1 MRMKEYGFRIPF
13 SPSTEKNRRGVPN
26 LFDTA
31 IPNSPPSQSSPVKG
45 EEVWNEIKTATLIKS
60 HQPGFLVRSANMTSR
75 LLATV
80 FTLSLLF
87 SGTAPAQQ
95 LPKSVT
101 VGSNPP
107 GSLFYA
113 LASGLGKVISEASQ
127 MQAQVQ
133 PYAGTSTFVPLFD
146 SGELDFGVVNAVD
159 MGMVYQGQK
168 LKVGGRNPFPHV
180 PSSRLIMR
188 GSPLRSSLIVKK
200 DSPIKTIGDVKG
212 KRVTGEY
219 PAQLAVWYNVFGSL
233 SNGGLTWND
242 VKVVPVPAVNEGV
255 DALIQGRADVTT
267 HAIGSAKVK
276 EADAAVGIRYIP
288 LDCSKQGEQRIKK
301 AVPGY
306 YLSVVKAGSSTGIVE
321 DTCAYTYDIYLVGHK
336 ALPDAVVRNVLQA
349 IWINI
354 EKLPQ
359 FHPGFTEWTKD
370 RAVDVDVTMPYHPAA
385 IRFFKDQNAWPAKMD
400 DAQQRLLAL
409 NP

>member
-1 MRMKEYGFRIPF
+1 
-13 SPSTEKNRRGVPN
+13 
-26 LFDTA
+26 
-31 IPNSPPSQSSPVKG
+31 
-45 EEVWNEIKTATLIKS
+45 
-60 HQPGFLVRSANMTSR
+60 
-75 LLATV
+75 
-80 FTLSLLF
+80 
-87 SGTAPAQQ
+87 
-95 LPKSVT
+95 
-101 VGSNPP
+101 
-107 GSLFYA
+107 
-113 LASGLGKVISEASQ
+113 
-127 MQAQVQ
+127 
-133 PYAGTSTFVPLFD
+133 
-146 SGELDFGVVNAVD
+146 VD

-200 DSPIKTIGDVKG
+200 DSPIKTVRDVKG

-255 DALIQGRADVTT
+255 DALVQGRADVTT
-267 HAIGSAKVK
+267 HAIGTAKVK
-276 EADAAVGIRYIP
+276 EADAAVGIRYIS
-288 LDCSKQGEQRIKK
+288 LDCSKQGEERIKK

-306 YLSVVKAGSSTGIVE
+306 YLSIVKAGSSTGIVE

-349 IWINI
+349 IWVNV

-359 FHPGFTEWTKD
+359 FHPGFAEWTRA
-370 RAVDVDVTMPYHPAA
+370 RAVDGEVTMPYHPAA
-385 IRFFKDQNAWPAKMD
+385 IRFFKDNNTWPAKMD
-400 DAQQRLLAL
+400 EVQKKLLAM

>member
-1 MRMKEYGFRIPF
+1 MGRQFFYC
-13 SPSTEKNRRGVPN
+13 
-26 LFDTA
+26 LF
-31 IPNSPPSQSSPVKG
+31 
-45 EEVWNEIKTATLIKS
+45 
-60 HQPGFLVRSANMTSR
+60 
-75 LLATV
+75 LAT
-80 FTLSLLF
+80 FLF
-87 SGTAPAQQ
+87 ATEGRAQQ
-95 LPKSVT
+95 LPKSVAI
-101 VGSNPP
+101 GSNPP

-113 LASGLGKVISEASQ
+113 LASGLAKVVSEASP

-146 SGELDFGVVNAVD
+146 SGELELGVVNAVD

-180 PSSRLIMR
+180 PSSRLLMR

-233 SNGGLTWND
+233 ANGGLTWND

-276 EADAAVGIRYIP
+276 EADAAIGIRYIP
-288 LDCSKQGEQRIKK
+288 LDCSKQGEARIN
-301 AVPGY
+301 
-306 YLSVVKAGSSTGIVE
+306 
-321 DTCAYTYDIYLVGHK
+321 K

-349 IWINI
+349 IWVNV

-359 FHPGFTEWTKD
+359 FHPGFAEWTKA
-370 RAVDVDVTMPYHPAA
+370 RAVDPEVTIPYHPAA
-385 IRFFKDQNAWPAKMD
+385 IRYFKDSGVWSEKMD
-400 DAQQRLLAL
+400 EAQKRLLAL

>member
-1 MRMKEYGFRIPF
+1 MGRQFFYC
-13 SPSTEKNRRGVPN
+13 
-26 LFDTA
+26 
-31 IPNSPPSQSSPVKG
+31 
-45 EEVWNEIKTATLIKS
+45 
-60 HQPGFLVRSANMTSR
+60 LV
-75 LLATV
+75 LAT
-80 FTLSLLF
+80 FLF
-87 SGTAPAQQ
+87 ATDGRAQQ
-95 LPKSVT
+95 LPKSVAI
-101 VGSNPP
+101 GSNPP

-113 LASGLGKVISEASQ
+113 LASGLAKVVSDAAAI
-127 MQAQVQ
+127 QAQVQ

-146 SGELDFGVVNAVD
+146 SGELDLGVVNAVD

-180 PSSRLIMR
+180 PSARLLMR

-233 SNGGLTWND
+233 ANGGLTWND

-255 DALIQGRADVTT
+255 DALVQGRADVTT
-267 HAIGSAKVK
+267 HAIGTAKVK
-276 EADAAVGIRYIP
+276 EADAAVGVRYIP
-288 LDCSKQGEQRIKK
+288 LDCSKQGEERIKK

-349 IWINI
+349 IWVNV

-359 FHPGFTEWTKD
+359 FHPGFAEWTKV
-370 RAVDVDVTMPYHPAA
+370 RAVDPEVTIPYHPAA
-385 IRFFKDQNAWPAKMD
+385 IRYFKDSGVWSAKMD
-400 DAQQRLLAL
+400 EAQKKLLAL